1 MKFETHALTGNIAT
15 AGDTFSLLRL
25 VSAGLGIGFAPEW
38 RKDLP
43 NRNFKLRPVRSV
55 DLKTGLGVAWNKS
68 DPTASRA
75 DIHRHCPITSATG
88 QVRCR
93 GLIGDR
99 DR

>member
-43 NRNFKLRPVRSV
+43 NRNFKLRSVRSV
-55 DLKTGLGVAWNKS
+55 DLKTGLGVAWNKR
-68 DPTASRA
+68 TQRRRETTFI
-75 DIHRHCPITSATG
+75 DIARSLARPG
-88 QVRCR
+88 R
-93 GLIGDR
+93 
-99 DR
+99 